1 MSLDTSTMLLDFP
14 DSRTVSQI
22 NSLLYKSAP
31 LGHFLILV
39 GNGLR
44 FMPGLRML

>member
-1 MSLDTSTMLLDFP
+1 MSLDASTMLLDCP
-14 DSRTVSQI
+14 HSRTLSQI

-39 GNGLR
+39 GNGLK
-44 FMPGLRML
+44 FMPGLL